1 MFTFGD
7 FQQLFHSSVSRTVA
21 SMRSRLAAWTYSPIA
36 LLASGCVAYDRFR
49 RDELRT
55 FRIVAVCPV
64 LGLPLNALCAKRL
77 DKFATE
83 TAVDPVKR
91 YSLSAT
97 ARWIHFLIRSTQ
109 AKQCGKTVS
118 AKAVATRCCKDR
130 KSYLV
135 FVADVAK
142 VERRVEGEKHDSRAT
157 FSGVR

>member
-1 MFTFGD
+1 M
-7 FQQLFHSSVSRTVA
+7 
-21 SMRSRLAAWTYSPIA
+21 
-36 LLASGCVAYDRFR
+36 ASGCVAYNPFR
-49 RDELRT
+49 RDKLRT
-55 FRIVAVCPV
+55 FRIVAVRPV

-91 YSLSAT
+91 YGLSAT

-109 AKQCGKTVS
+109 AKQCGKTVR
-118 AKAVATRCCKDR
+118 AEAVATRCCENR
-130 KSYLV
+130 KPYLV

-142 VERRVEGEKHDSRAT
+142 VKRRIEGEKHDSRAT